1 MGKDYLNSEGYPDPT
16 AFEAIR
22 NMEKRPYRPLVY
34 ICSPYAGDVETN
46 VSNARRYCRFAVDS
60 GCIPIAPHLLYPQFM
75 DDTDEKERKLG
86 LFFGN
91 VLMDRCAE
99 VWVFGDRIS
108 AGMDA
113 ELVFSSLELTAKV
126 VDEYTTRAFRSRRRT
141 QDGKSPVSPAQSSED
156 SATG

>member
-22 NMEKRPYRPLVY
+22 SRKKSPYRPLVY

-75 DDTDEKERKLG
+75 DDTDEQERKLG

-91 VLMDRCAE
+91 VLMDRWAE

-108 AGMDA
+108 TGMDA
-113 ELVFSSLELTAKV
+113 EIK
-126 VDEYTTRAFRSRRRT
+126 RSRRKGYRLRWFT
-141 QDGKSPVSPAQSSED
+141 SDCREKSSPVSLEPA
-156 SATG
+156 

>member
-1 MGKDYLNSEGYPDPT
+1 MSAVSTGRTDMGKDYLNSEGYPDPT

-22 NMEKRPYRPLVY
+22 SMEKRPYRPLVY

-75 DDTDEKERKLG
+75 DDTDEKERKLS

-113 ELVFSSLELTAKV
+113 EIK
-126 VDEYTTRAFRSRRRT
+126 RSRRKGYRLRWFT
-141 QDGKSPVSPAQSSED
+141 SDCREKSSPVSLDTA
-156 SATG
+156 

>member
-1 MGKDYLNSEGYPDPT
+1 
-16 AFEAIR
+16 
-22 NMEKRPYRPLVY
+22 
-34 ICSPYAGDVETN
+34 
-46 VSNARRYCRFAVDS
+46 
-60 GCIPIAPHLLYPQFM
+60 M

-113 ELVFSSLELTAKV
+113 EIK
-126 VDEYTTRAFRSRRRT
+126 RSRRKGYRLRWFT
-141 QDGKSPVSPAQSSED
+141 SDCREKSSPVSLDTA
-156 SATG
+156 